1 MTERSKRIVTILS
14 VIATVCAII
23 YGAQKALVAASS
35 RPVADAAI
43 TVAGPSQFYAQH
55 NLVSDGFVPAD
66 HINPDVVNAWGL
78 VSGPT
83 TPWWIVDNG
92 TGKSTL
98 YSVATGTFPLTVTV
112 PGAGG
117 AQGNPTGIVFNG
129 GSGFVVNNGAGTS
142 AARFIFASEDGT
154 LSAFR
159 GVPVVTVVPNAQ
171 APAHG
176 AIYKGLAIDSDTN
189 GQFLYATDFHNGAVD
204 IFDASFHA
212 VTIPGAF
219 TDPTLPAGFAP
230 FGIQNIAGTI
240 YVTYALQDE
249 DKEDDVA
256 GPGNGFVDAF
266 TTSGAFLRRVA
277 SMGELNSPW
286 GLALAPAD
294 FGRFSGDLLVGNFGD
309 GRIHAFDPAT
319 LTADG
324 EFEAVG
330 LLHSARGKP
339 IQIDG
344 LWALQF
350 GQGTNASSANGLR
363 NTLFFTAGPAEEEH
377 GLFGSLVNVQ
387 PPGRQ

>member
-1 MTERSKRIVTILS
+1 MRNRSKRLMTIVSVMLVIL
-14 VIATVCAII
+14 CAII
-23 YGAQKALVAASS
+23 FGTQKPLVTNA
-35 RPVADAAI
+35 
-43 TVAGPSQFYAQH
+43 AGPSQFYAQH
-55 NLVSDGFVPAD
+55 NLVSDGFIPAD
-66 HINPDVVNAWGL
+66 HINTDVVNAWGL

-98 YSVATGTFPLTVTV
+98 YNVATGTFPLTVTV
-112 PGAGG
+112 PRAGG

-129 GSGFVVNNGAGTS
+129 GTGFVVNNGVGTT
-142 AARFIFASEDGT
+142 AARFIFSSEDGT

-159 GVPVVTVVPNAQ
+159 GVPVVTVVPNVQ

-176 AIYKGLAIDSDTN
+176 AIYKGLAIDSASN
-189 GQFLYATDFHNGAVD
+189 GHFLYATDFHNGAVD
-204 IFDASFHA
+204 IFDASFHLL
-212 VTIPGAF
+212 TIPGAF
-219 TDPTLPAGFAP
+219 TDPDLPAGFAP
-230 FGIQNIAGTI
+230 VGIQNIDGTI

-256 GPGNGFVDAF
+256 GPGNGFVDAY
-266 TTSGAFLRRVA
+266 TTSGAFIRRVA
-277 SMGELNSPW
+277 SAGELNSPW
-286 GLALAPAD
+286 GLAQAPAD

-309 GRIHAFDPAT
+309 GRIHAFRFEN
-319 LTADG
+319 G

-330 LLHSARGKP
+330 LLHSAAGPP

-350 GQGTNASSANGLR
+350 GHGASANGPT
-363 NTLFFTAGPAEEEH
+363 NTLFFTAGPDDEKH
-377 GLFGSLVNVQ
+377 GLFGTIVNVA

>member
-1 MTERSKRIVTILS
+1 MVAIL
-14 VIATVCAII
+14 CAII
-23 YGAQKALVAASS
+23 FGVQTALVTAAK
-35 RPVADAAI
+35 
-43 TVAGPSQFYAQH
+43 TTAGPSQFYAQH

-78 VSGPT
+78 VAGPT

-98 YSVATGTFPLTVTV
+98 YNVATGTFPLTVTV
-112 PGAGG
+112 PGVGG
-117 AQGNPTGIVFNG
+117 EQGNPTGIVFNG
-129 GSGFVVNNGAGTS
+129 GSGFVINNGAGTS

-154 LSAFR
+154 ISAFR

-212 VTIPGAF
+212 VTISGAF

-230 FGIQNIAGTI
+230 FGIQNINGTI

-266 TTSGAFLRRVA
+266 TTSGAFISRVA

-286 GLALAPAD
+286 GLALAPPD
-294 FGRFSGDLLVGNFGD
+294 FGRFSGDLLIGNFGD
-309 GRIHAFDPAT
+309 GRIHAFR
-319 LTADG
+319 LEDG
-324 EFEAVG
+324 EFKAVG
-330 LLHSARGKP
+330 LLHSAAGKP

-350 GQGTNASSANGLR
+350 GHGASANGPT

-377 GLFGSLVNVQ
+377 GLFGSIVNVE

>member
-1 MTERSKRIVTILS
+1 MTDKSKRVVTALS
-14 VIATVCAII
+14 VIATLCAII
-23 YGAQKALVAASS
+23 FGAQKALVTASS
-35 RPVADAAI
+35 RPIANAPI
-43 TVAGPSQFYAQH
+43 PVAGPSQFYAQH

-78 VSGPT
+78 VAGPT

-98 YSVATGTFPLTVTV
+98 YNVSTGTFPLTVTV
-112 PGAGG
+112 PGVGG
-117 AQGNPTGIVFNG
+117 EQGNPTGIVFNG

-142 AARFIFASEDGT
+142 AARFIFSSEDGT
-154 LSAFR
+154 ISAFR

-189 GQFLYATDFHNGAVD
+189 GQFLYATDFHNGAID

-212 VTIPGAF
+212 VTMPGAF
-219 TDPTLPAGFAP
+219 ADPTLPAGFAP

-240 YVTYALQDE
+240 YVTYALRNE
-249 DKEDDVA
+249 DSDDDVA
-256 GPGNGFVDAF
+256 GAGLGFVDAF
-266 TTSGAFLRRVA
+266 TTSGVFIRRVA
-277 SMGELNSPW
+277 SRDELNSPW

-309 GRIHAFDPAT
+309 GRIHAFDPTT
-319 LTADG
+319 LTPDG

-330 LLHSARGKP
+330 LLHSAAGKP

-350 GQGTNASSANGLR
+350 GHGTSATSANGLT

-377 GLFGSLVNVQ
+377 GLFGSIVNVQ